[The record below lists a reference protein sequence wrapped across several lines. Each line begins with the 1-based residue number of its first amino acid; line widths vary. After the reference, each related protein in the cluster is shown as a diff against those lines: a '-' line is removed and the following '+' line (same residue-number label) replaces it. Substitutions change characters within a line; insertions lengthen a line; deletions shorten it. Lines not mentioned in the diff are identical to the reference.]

1 MDIHILPF
9 QEHRR
14 LIFSLCYLE
23 RQSVEEEALHTYF
36 KVRICEQ
43 LSHLPLQNFPLTYSH
58 LILSSE

>member
-1 MDIHILPF
+1 MDIHILHF

-36 KVRICEQ
+36 KVYICEQ
-43 LSHLPLQNFPLTYSH
+43 LSHLPLQNFLTYSH